1 MMKRCAFSRNHQ
13 NGFLQC
19 AMVLPSNLNILFQF
33 NSSSRDNNMKK
44 LFFIITAIIVCVQV
58 HGQVLTSGGKLK
70 PEQAIM
76 DVRHYTISLGIDFA
90 NKSIDGFTV
99 IDVIMSQPTHVL
111 LFDLL
116 DSLNVKQVL
125 VNNKKAAF
133 EYKNNLIR
141 INLADELPAGKASVK
156 VIYGGKPHVAK
167 RPPWD
172 DGFIWTRDST
182 GHQWMAITAEGT
194 GGKLYFP
201 CKDHPS
207 DEPNEGVDM
216 FITVP
221 KDLVVAGPGLLQKVT
236 KTGDKATFHWKTNYT
251 INNYSIL
258 FNVGDYAV
266 VTRQYTTI
274 DGHKVPLQFYVLK
287 EHEGKAA
294 HHLDIFEK
302 TIHEQE
308 KYFGEYPWAK
318 EKIAICETPHLG
330 MEHQTM
336 NAYGNKFRYTK
347 VGGEDYDGL
356 MHHEFGHEWWGNKVT
371 AKDWADYWIHEGICS
386 YGDALYIREFEGE
399 AAYVKFFKNSALRFG
414 NKIPIV
420 LGKDVDEEAAYNSD
434 IYGKGAYFMHTICY
448 IMGDSTFFPA
458 LKKFVTSPRY
468 TYDNLVNTDD
478 IQEFFSKESGKDL
491 KPLFDLYIR
500 SINKLDVHIR
510 QTGENK
516 YLIQLQNFS
525 MPLPMEVT
533 TDAGT
538 TKMTLSEKGIAVN
551 SKTIPVVDN
560 DAFYIKKVTIE

>member
-1 MMKRCAFSRNHQ
+1 MRKLLIVATLLLA
-13 NGFLQC
+13 G
-19 AMVLPSNLNILFQF
+19 NLHAQE
-33 NSSSRDNNMKK
+33 
-44 LFFIITAIIVCVQV
+44 
-58 HGQVLTSGGKLK
+58 LTSGGKLK

-76 DVRHYTISLGIDFA
+76 DVRHYTIALNLDF
-90 NKSIDGFTV
+90 KQRTIDGAAT
-99 IDVIMSQPTHVL
+99 IDVIMAQPTHVL

-116 DSLNVKQVL
+116 DSLNISQVL
-125 VNNKKAAF
+125 VNNKKQPF

-156 VIYGGKPHVAK
+156 VIYGGKPHVAR

-172 DGFIWTRDST
+172 DGFIWSKDST

-207 DEPNEGVDM
+207 DEPNEGVDLI
-216 FITVP
+216 ITVP

-236 KTGDKATFHWKTNYT
+236 KRDETATFHWKTNYS

-258 FNVGDYAV
+258 FNVGDFAV
-266 VTRQYTTI
+266 VSRKYTTI
-274 DGHKVPLQFYVLK
+274 DGHVTPLQFYVLK
-287 EHEGKAA
+287 EHLSKAQ

-336 NAYGNKFRYTK
+336 NAYGNKFHYTK

-371 AKDWADYWIHEGICS
+371 AKDWADYWIHEGICT
-386 YGDALYIREFEGE
+386 YGDALYVREFEGKE
-399 AAYVKFFKNSALRFG
+399 AYIKFFQRSALTFG

-420 LGKDVDEEAAYNSD
+420 IGKDIDEEAAYNGD
-434 IYGKGAYFMHTICY
+434 IYGKGAFFMHTICY
-448 IMGDSTFFPA
+448 VMGDSLFFPA
-458 LKKFVTSPRY
+458 LKKFVTSPKY

-478 IQEFFSKESGKDL
+478 VEQFFSKESGKDL
-491 KPLFDLYIR
+491 KPLFDLYLR
-500 SINKLDVHIR
+500 SVNKLEVHIK
-510 QTGENK
+510 QQPGDK
-516 YLIQLQNFS
+516 YLIQLDNIS
-525 MPLPMEVT
+525 IPLPIDIT
-533 TDAGT
+533 TEAGT
-538 TKMTLSEKGIAVN
+538 KRVTIDSKGIQVN
-551 SKTIPVVDN
+551 SKTMPIVDA
-560 DAFYIKKVTIE
+560 DTYYLKKLIIE